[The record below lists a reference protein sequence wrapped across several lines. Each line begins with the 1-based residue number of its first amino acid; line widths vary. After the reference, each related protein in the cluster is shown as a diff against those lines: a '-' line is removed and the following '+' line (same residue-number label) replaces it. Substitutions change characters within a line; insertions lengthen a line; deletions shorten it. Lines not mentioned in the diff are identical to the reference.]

1 MMDEYTSQKELFDSL
16 KPAFS
21 VKLRLI
27 NKEYD
32 YITKTDIWNYLK
44 INKWCK
50 DVGLTIA
57 DMVDDIMMVDIDKV
71 DKFVKEYIKKQER
84 NLIE

>member
-1 MMDEYTSQKELFDSL
+1 MYGYTSQKELFDSL
-16 KPAFS
+16 IPAFN

-27 NKEYD
+27 KKEYD

-57 DMVDDIMMVDIDKV
+57 DMVDDIMMVDIEKV
-71 DKFVKEYIKKQER
+71 DRFLKEYIKKQER
-84 NLIE
+84 QLVE

>member
-1 MMDEYTSQKELFDSL
+1 MDGYTSQKELFDSL

-27 NKEYD
+27 KKDYD
-32 YITKTDIWNYLK
+32 YITRTDIWNYLK

-50 DVGLTIA
+50 DVDLTISE
-57 DMVDDIMMVDIDKV
+57 MVDDIIMVDIDKV
-71 DKFVKEYIKKQER
+71 DSFLKKYIKKQER
-84 NLIE
+84 QLVE

>member
-1 MMDEYTSQKELFDSL
+1 MDDYNSQKELFDSL

-50 DVGLTIA
+50 DVGLTIS
-57 DMVDDIMMVDIDKV
+57 DMVDDIIMVDIEKV
-71 DKFVKEYIKKQER
+71 DRFLKEYIKREER
-84 NLIE
+84 EIVD

>member
-1 MMDEYTSQKELFDSL
+1 MDEYKNQKELFTSL
-16 KPAFS
+16 IPAFN

-27 NKEYD
+27 NKDYD
-32 YITKTDIWNYLK
+32 YITRTDIWNYLK

-57 DMVDDIMMVDIDKV
+57 DMVDDIIMVDIEKV
-71 DKFVKEYIKKQER
+71 DRFLKEYIKKQER
-84 NLIE
+84 QLVE

>member
-1 MMDEYTSQKELFDSL
+1 MDEYTNIKELFEGL
-16 KPAFS
+16 KPAFN

-44 INKWCK
+44 INKWCN
-50 DVGLTIA
+50 DINLTIA
-57 DMVDDIMMVDIDKV
+57 DMVDDIIMVDIFEV
-71 DKFVKEYIKKQER
+71 DKFVKKYIKKQER
-84 NLIE
+84 NLVE